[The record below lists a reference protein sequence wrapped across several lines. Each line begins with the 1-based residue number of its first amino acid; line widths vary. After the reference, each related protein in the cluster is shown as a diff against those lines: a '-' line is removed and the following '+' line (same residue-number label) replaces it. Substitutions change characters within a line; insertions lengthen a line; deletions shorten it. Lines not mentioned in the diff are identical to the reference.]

1 MNTYVFGLDF
11 GNKCIEIS
19 VDHMSEKQA
28 RKELWDFIMT
38 DAQRDNVASIE
49 LLDVL

>member
-11 GNKCIEIS
+11 GTFSIEVN

-28 RKELWDFIMT
+28 RKELWDFVMNES
-38 DAQRDNVASIE
+38 QRNTVASIE